1 MARSARLPFV
11 PFPGEPTAA
20 ATSRVPPRRRSLIMA
35 SNDGEGGE
43 EGWEAAVRAEVGG
56 ASWWDDPDGADLHAR
71 FKAFTGQRRDW
82 PEPKLL
88 FWKDLL
94 LRVARRLRLCS
105 APAHLEEMRADGE
118 ILLKS
123 ELIVPTAGG
132 LYQLVRREASID
144 YKEVEMSMVEL
155 ADSFRMATSWD
166 KQIFMKHCLMARR
179 MTLGWK
185 RR

>member
-1 MARSARLPFV
+1 MTIFILFNRIQEKEETSIKKRKRRNIVRWAAPIGACSGSAVGGPVLNARAKQRIAPPFV
-11 PFPGEPTAA
+11 LFPISFASSFPSPVSHRRSDISR
-20 ATSRVPPRRRSLIMA
+20 ATCPPRRRSLIIMA

-43 EGWEAAVRAEVGG
+43 GWEAAVRAEMGG

-105 APAHLEEMRADGE
+105 APAHLV
-118 ILLKS
+118 S
-123 ELIVPTAGG
+123 
-132 LYQLVRREASID
+132 QLRGFVCF
-144 YKEVEMSMVEL
+144 L
-155 ADSFRMATSWD
+155 F
-166 KQIFMKHCLMARR
+166 
-179 MTLGWK
+179 
-185 RR
+185 